1 MSAHR
6 AIRMIAV
13 TQWTVPECFRRTRR
27 AGNTPMDAN
36 TRVGRLRLASRSVPV
51 TVVVGAQWGDEGKA
65 KVIDL
70 LAKEHGYVI
79 RYQGGHNAG
88 HTVVAGGERYA
99 LQLTPSGILYDHVI
113 PVIANGVVVDLP
125 TLFAEVDALTERGIS
140 CDRLRV
146 SSRAHLIFPW
156 HQAHDAIA
164 EALRGDDKIG
174 TTLKGIGPAY
184 ADKARRVGIRAGDV
198 LDPRRFSELVRA
210 RAIVEN
216 RQLTDDGGEALDVD
230 EVVSTFDALGARLVP
245 YVTDTV
251 SLLHDALAA
260 GAHLLLEGAQA
271 TFLDLDH
278 GTYPYVT
285 SSNPTA
291 GGACTG
297 TGIGPR
303 EIDRIIGI
311 TKAYTTRV
319 GAGPFPTEL
328 TDADGDRLVDVGR
341 EFGTVTG
348 RRRRAGWL
356 DCVMLRHA
364 VRLNSLT
371 ELAVTKL
378 DVLDGFD
385 SVKVCTGYVLD
396 GAALPAY
403 PDRVDV
409 LARVEPVYETL
420 QGWGVGL
427 GGVREPRALPDGARQ
442 LIELIESQVGVPVRV
457 VGVGAERD
465 DYLIWQ

>member
-1 MSAHR
+1 
-6 AIRMIAV
+6 
-13 TQWTVPECFRRTRR
+13 
-27 AGNTPMDAN
+27 
-36 TRVGRLRLASRSVPV
+36 
-51 TVVVGAQWGDEGKA
+51 
-65 KVIDL
+65 
-70 LAKEHGYVI
+70 
-79 RYQGGHNAG
+79 
-88 HTVVAGGERYA
+88 
-99 LQLTPSGILYDHVI
+99 
-113 PVIANGVVVDLP
+113 
-125 TLFAEVDALTERGIS
+125 
-140 CDRLRV
+140 V

-164 EALRGDDKIG
+164 ETLRGDDKIG

-184 ADKARRVGIRAGDV
+184 ADKARRVGLRAGDV
-198 LDPRRFSELVRA
+198 ADLAAFAAHVKTRA
-210 RAIVEN
+210 VAEN
-216 RQLTDDGGEALDVD
+216 RELEAAGGETIDVED
-230 EVVSTFDALGARLVP
+230 VVERFTALGARLAP

-251 SLLHDALAA
+251 GLLHGALA
-260 GAHLLLEGAQA
+260 GGEHLLLEGAQA

-291 GGACTG
+291 GGACAG
-297 TGIGPR
+297 TGLGPR
-303 EIDRIIGI
+303 DIDRVVGI

-328 TDADGDRLVDVGR
+328 SDGVGDQLVDVGR

-371 ELAVTKL
+371 ELALTKL

-385 SVKVCTGYVLD
+385 EIKVCTDYRVDGSVL
-396 GAALPAY
+396 ASY
-403 PDRVDV
+403 PDRSGV
-409 LARVEPVYETL
+409 LARVEPVYATL
-420 QGWGVGL
+420 PGWRTSL
-427 GGVREPRALPDGARQ
+427 SEMREHAALPESARD
-442 LIELIESQVGVPVRV
+442 LIALVEREVGVPVRV

-465 DYLIWQ
+465 DYLIWQS

>member
-1 MSAHR
+1 M
-6 AIRMIAV
+6 
-13 TQWTVPECFRRTRR
+13 
-27 AGNTPMDAN
+27 
-36 TRVGRLRLASRSVPV
+36 PV

-70 LAKEHGYVI
+70 LSKEHTFVV

-88 HTVVAGGERYA
+88 HTVVVDGEKYA
-99 LQLTPSGILYDHVI
+99 LQLVPSGILYDHVI
-113 PVIANGVVVDLP
+113 PVIANGVVIDLP
-125 TLFAEVDALTERGIS
+125 TLFSEIDMLESRGVS
-140 CDRLRV
+140 CGELRV

-164 EALRGDDKIG
+164 EAMRGDDKIG

-184 ADKARRVGIRAGDV
+184 ADKSRRVGIRAGDV
-198 LDPRRFSELVRA
+198 LDPDRFRRLVTERA
-210 RAIVEN
+210 EAEN
-216 RQLTDDGGEALDVD
+216 LVIEHSGGDPLDVGEIVD
-230 EVVSTFDALGARLVP
+230 RFVGLGARLAP
-245 YVTDTV
+245 YVNDTIG
-251 SLLHDALAA
+251 LLHDAL
-260 GAHLLLEGAQA
+260 GRSAHVLLEGAQA

-291 GGACTG
+291 GGACVG
-297 TGIGPR
+297 TGLGPR
-303 EIDRIIGI
+303 DIDRVVGI

-328 TDADGDRLVDVGR
+328 IDDDGDTLVDVGQ

-371 ELAVTKL
+371 ELALTKL
-378 DVLDGFD
+378 DILDGFD
-385 SVKVCTGYVLD
+385 EVKICTGYRRDGEPVL
-396 GAALPAY
+396 AY
-403 PDRVDV
+403 PDRSDV
-409 LARVEPVYETL
+409 LAEVEPVYETL
-420 QGWGVGL
+420 PGWRTAL
-427 GGVREPRALPDGARQ
+427 SDTREAGALPPEAQRFIHVVEQ
-442 LIELIESQVGVPVRV
+442 QVGVPVRV
-457 VGVGAERD
+457 VGVGAERN
-465 DYLIWQ
+465 DYLVWVS

>member
-1 MSAHR
+1 M
-6 AIRMIAV
+6 
-13 TQWTVPECFRRTRR
+13 
-27 AGNTPMDAN
+27 
-36 TRVGRLRLASRSVPV
+36 PV

-65 KVIDL
+65 KIIDL
-70 LAKEHGYVI
+70 LSKEHTYVV

-88 HTVVAGGERYA
+88 HTVVVDGEKYA
-99 LQLTPSGILYDHVI
+99 LQLVPSGVLYDHVI

-125 TLFAEVDALTERGIS
+125 TLFHEIDMLESRGIS
-140 CDRLRV
+140 CADLKV

-164 EALRGDDKIG
+164 EAMRGDDKIG

-184 ADKARRVGIRAGDV
+184 ADKARRVGVRIGEVVD
-198 LDPRRFSELVRA
+198 LDHFAETVRA
-210 RAIVEN
+210 RAIAEN
-216 RQLTDDGGEALDVD
+216 LVIVQAGEDPLDVD
-230 EVVSTFDALGARLVP
+230 DIVERFVEFGRRLQP
-245 YVTDTV
+245 YVADTV
-251 SLLHDALAA
+251 TLLHEALAR
-260 GAHLLLEGAQA
+260 GEQVLLEGAQA

-291 GGACTG
+291 GGACAG
-297 TGIGPR
+297 SGLGPR
-303 EIDRIIGI
+303 DIDRIVGI

-328 TDADGDRLVDVGR
+328 LDDDGDTLIDVGK

-356 DCVMLRHA
+356 DCVMLRQA

-371 ELAVTKL
+371 ELALTKL
-378 DVLDGFD
+378 DILDGFD
-385 SVKVCTGYVLD
+385 EVKVCTGYRLD
-396 GAALPAY
+396 GQPIDFY
-403 PDRVDV
+403 PDRSDI

-420 QGWGVGL
+420 SGWKSDL
-427 GGVREPRALPDGARQ
+427 SGARERGQ
-442 LIELIESQVGVPVRV
+442 LPPAAQEFLAIVEREVGVPVNV
-457 VGVGAERD
+457 VGVGADRD
-465 DYLIWQ
+465 DYLLWTA